1 MRRPLSKSIQTLLL
15 ASLFLVHSV
24 SFAQLPPPPFSGSR
38 PTPTPAS
45 PSSATVSSSKNVALK
60 FNAAPVDQVL
70 QFYSDLTT
78 RTLLPAPGIAGSITL
93 RSQTDLTI
101 PEAIQALKTILAMNG
116 IALVDVGDKFVKVVP
131 IATVQQEGLAIN
143 TNIWQQTRHTENG
156 EILSEII
163 PLKNIDPAEAQKA
176 ITGLIHAY
184 GKILP
189 LERINSLLVA
199 DNSINI
205 NRIKDVLEQIDVPME
220 LKEKLHILPI
230 RYAKATDIKARLE
243 EIIADQKEKEK
254 QTSVYRLR
262 DTGAPGVAT
271 PPPTPTIPGVI
282 RARMTLPTPPSTASS
297 ASSGTAP
304 EEGGLIRGSVKVV
317 ADDRTGMLI
326 IITRTENMRFFE
338 QIVTALDVA
347 TAPDVSIK
355 VIRLEYADAED
366 VASMLNALIGA
377 ATTTTR
383 SSSTSKSSSSSSSSS
398 SKSSDYKPG
407 DSRSTDS
414 KPAPAEPAR
423 SSQLDEFIAQQRQL
437 ASASGKGGETKSK
450 IGQLSAENVKI
461 LSDKRTNAIIIMA
474 SKGDMAS
481 IMDILKD
488 MDIMLS
494 QVLIEAVIL
503 QVSLDKTLERGV
515 DWVQRSMI
523 AYDKAGGN
531 RNPLFSFAGGGG
543 GGTLTPRD
551 ATALA
556 STFSAGG
563 GLTYYFTHFGLNMDA
578 VIKLTQTDSRGKVL
592 SSPVILTTDNKE
604 AKIDISEERYF
615 YKGVR
620 YVGYSGTEQ
629 QSVPDVDIRKI
640 GLTLTVTPRINANKF
655 VSMEIAQKIEN
666 VAGEQAIEGQGN
678 WPIVASREMNA
689 SVSVRSGETI
699 VLGGLV
705 ERNENNSSTR
715 IPILGSIPILG
726 IPFRSTSDKNVRR
739 EIVVFIT
746 PSVLDTPEEIEAES
760 IRRKNAT
767 SIGAEGMWEKG
778 WSNSKMAEPRRGR
791 IGQWWRSLLK

>member
-1 MRRPLSKSIQTLLL
+1 M
-15 ASLFLVHSV
+15 
-24 SFAQLPPPPFSGSR
+24 
-38 PTPTPAS
+38 
-45 PSSATVSSSKNVALK
+45 
-60 FNAAPVDQVL
+60 
-70 QFYSDLTT
+70 
-78 RTLLPAPGIAGSITL
+78 
-93 RSQTDLTI
+93 
-101 PEAIQALKTILAMNG
+101 
-116 IALVDVGDKFVKVVP
+116 
-131 IATVQQEGLAIN
+131 
-143 TNIWQQTRHTENG
+143 
-156 EILSEII
+156 
-163 PLKNIDPAEAQKA
+163 
-176 ITGLIHAY
+176 
-184 GKILP
+184 
-189 LERINSLLVA
+189 
-199 DNSINI
+199 
-205 NRIKDVLEQIDVPME
+205 
-220 LKEKLHILPI
+220 
-230 RYAKATDIKARLE
+230 
-243 EIIADQKEKEK
+243 
-254 QTSVYRLR
+254 
-262 DTGAPGVAT
+262 T
-271 PPPTPTIPGVI
+271 PPTSPTT
-282 RARMTLPTPPSTASS
+282 TSS
-297 ASSGTAP
+297 ETTP
-304 EEGGLIRGSVKVV
+304 EEGGLIRGSVKVI

-326 IITRTENMRFFE
+326 IITRSENMRFFE

-377 ATTTTR
+377 ASTTTR
-383 SSSTSKSSSSSSSSS
+383 SSSSPKSSSSSSSS

-414 KPAPAEPAR
+414 KPAAAEPAR

-705 ERNENNSSTR
+705 ERNEHNSGTR
-715 IPILGSIPILG
+715 IPLLGSIPILG
-726 IPFRSTSDKNVRR
+726 IPFRSTTDKNVRR

-760 IRRKNAT
+760 IRRKDAT
-767 SIGAEGMWEKG
+767 SIGSEGMWEKG

>member
-1 MRRPLSKSIQTLLL
+1 MLDIRLFAAILAGIIAIPAALMAQVPPAPSLPSGTMRPSPATSQPV
-15 ASLFLVHSV
+15 SSV
-24 SFAQLPPPPFSGSR
+24 STG
-38 PTPTPAS
+38 
-45 PSSATVSSSKNVALK
+45 KNVALK

-70 QFYSDLTT
+70 QFYADLTS
-78 RTLLPAPGIAGSITL
+78 RTLLPAPGIAGTITL

-101 PEAIQALKTILAMNG
+101 PEAIQALKTVLAMNSIG
-116 IALVDVGDKFVKVVP
+116 LVDVGDKFVKVVP
-131 IATVQQEGLAIN
+131 IASVQQEGLAID
-143 TNIWQQTRHTENG
+143 TNIWAQTRHVENDQ
-156 EILSEII
+156 LMSEII

-199 DNSINI
+199 DSSINI
-205 NRIKDVLEQIDVPME
+205 NRIKDIIEQIDVPLE

-230 RYAKATDIKARLE
+230 QHSKASEIKSRLE
-243 EIIADQKEKEK
+243 EIIADQKEKDK
-254 QTSVYRLR
+254 QTSVLRLR
-262 DTGAPGVAT
+262 QSGAPGVET
-271 PPPTPTIPGVI
+271 PAAPTIPGVI
-282 RARMTLPTPPSTASS
+282 RARMPTATPGTSAADQPS
-297 ASSGTAP
+297 P
-304 EEGGLIRGSVKVV
+304 EEGGMIRGSVKVV
-317 ADDRTGMLI
+317 ADDRTGVLI
-326 IITRTENMRFFE
+326 IITRDENMRFFE
-338 QIVTALDVA
+338 QLVAALDVA
-347 TAPDVSIK
+347 TAPDVSIR

-377 ATTTTR
+377 ATSATR
-383 SSSTSKSSSSSSSSS
+383 SSSTPKSSTSSSSR
-398 SKSSDYKPG
+398 SSDYKPG
-407 DSRSTDS
+407 ETKAGES
-414 KPAPAEPAR
+414 KPAATEPAR
-423 SSQLDEFIAQQRQL
+423 SSQLEEFITQQRQL
-437 ASASGKGGETKSK
+437 AAQSGKAGETKSK

-481 IMDILKD
+481 IMDLLKD
-488 MDIMLS
+488 MDVMLS

-523 AYDKAGGN
+523 AYDKTKNG
-531 RNPLFSFAGGGG
+531 RDPLFSFAGGGG
-543 GGTLTPRD
+543 GGTLTPHD
-551 ATALA
+551 ATSLA
-556 STFSAGG
+556 STFSTGG

-604 AKIDISEERYF
+604 AKIQITENRYF

-629 QSVPDVDIRKI
+629 QLAPDVESKDI
-640 GLTLTVTPRINANKF
+640 GLTLVVTPRINANKY
-655 VSMEIAQKIEN
+655 VSMEINQQIEN
-666 VAGEQAIEGQGN
+666 IAGEQAIEGQGN
-678 WPIVASREMNA
+678 WPIVAKREMNA

-705 ERNENNSSTR
+705 EKNENNSATR
-715 IPILGSIPILG
+715 VPLLGSIPIIG
-726 IPFRSTSDKNVRR
+726 IPFRSSTDKDVRR

-746 PSVLDTPEEIEAES
+746 PTVLDTPEEIEAES
-760 IRRKNAT
+760 VRRKDAT
-767 SIGAEGMWEKG
+767 SIGSEGMWEKG

-791 IGQWWRSLLK
+791 IGQWWRNLLK